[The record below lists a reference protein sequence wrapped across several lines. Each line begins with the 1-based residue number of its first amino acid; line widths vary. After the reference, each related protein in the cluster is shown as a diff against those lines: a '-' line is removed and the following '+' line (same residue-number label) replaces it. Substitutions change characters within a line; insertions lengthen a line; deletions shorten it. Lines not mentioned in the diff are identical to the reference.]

1 MPLFKI
7 EMPANAGMFFKHV
20 MEIAAFDF
28 YDFGD
33 IIHENMKIEPTDPI
47 DANFEA
53 VGFESQYWMV
63 NLGTM
68 FVFYLIYIAIA
79 LFIAPSLFCCRTK
92 SKRVKKCSKKLNKS
106 IYWGTLITLINESY
120 IIFVV
125 CVLINLQ
132 IFSMDSLGLQIMSIG
147 GAAFITLGVIIPVA
161 IIIYLLV
168 NFKNLEEPS
177 I

>member
-1 MPLFKI
+1 
-7 EMPANAGMFFKHV
+7 
-20 MEIAAFDF
+20 
-28 YDFGD
+28 
-33 IIHENMKIEPTDPI
+33 
-47 DANFEA
+47 
-53 VGFESQYWMV
+53 MV

-68 FVFYLIYIAIA
+68 FVFYLIYITIA

-125 CVLINLQ
+125 CVLINIQ

-147 GAAFITLGVIIPVA
+147 GAAFITLGVLIPAA
-161 IIIYLLV
+161 IIFYLLV

-177 I
+177 IADKYGALYDELRLKTGKIVLLQPSFFLIRRFALAIAICLVGKVLIWQIFIMSSQIIV